1 MIFGHFGRF
10 LLSVTMEMYLI
21 MARQQKVPFSHTDVI
36 YAASIF
42 PLLNYDFSQKFE
54 WL

>member
-1 MIFGHFGRF
+1 MIFWTFWTIFDQCDNGNVSDNG
-10 LLSVTMEMYLI
+10 
-21 MARQQKVPFSHTDVI
+21 MATKSSISHTDVI